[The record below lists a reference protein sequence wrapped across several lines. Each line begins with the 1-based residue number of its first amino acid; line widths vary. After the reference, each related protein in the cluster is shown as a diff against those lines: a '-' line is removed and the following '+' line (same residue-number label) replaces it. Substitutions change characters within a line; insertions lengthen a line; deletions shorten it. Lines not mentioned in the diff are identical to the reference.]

1 MSAQIKGDPFGE
13 SRVLVALQDVLF
25 DTPGVLPTAL
35 GMSHFGEHALGWFA
49 LSGLGY
55 VTEKNGDRK
64 QEWLAM
70 GVSAFLAH
78 AASVVI
84 KRIIRRPRPHAKDIN
99 IGVGTPSKLSFPS
112 SHATSSTA
120 ALVSL
125 SDITG
130 SKAPLL
136 GVPAMALSR
145 MVLGVH
151 YPTDVATGSL
161 IGFATAKI
169 VRHFGVKKK

>member
-13 SRVLVALQDVLF
+13 SRVLVSLQDVLF
-25 DTPGVLPTAL
+25 DIPGALTTAR

-55 VTEKNGDRK
+55 AVEKNPDRRP
-64 QEWLAM
+64 EWVAM
-70 GVSAFLAH
+70 GVSAFVAH

-84 KRIIRRPRPHAKDIN
+84 KRVIRRPRPHASDIK
-99 IGVGTPSKLSFPS
+99 IGVGTPSRLSFPS

-130 SKAPLL
+130 RKMPLL

-151 YPTDVATGSL
+151 YPTDVVSGSL